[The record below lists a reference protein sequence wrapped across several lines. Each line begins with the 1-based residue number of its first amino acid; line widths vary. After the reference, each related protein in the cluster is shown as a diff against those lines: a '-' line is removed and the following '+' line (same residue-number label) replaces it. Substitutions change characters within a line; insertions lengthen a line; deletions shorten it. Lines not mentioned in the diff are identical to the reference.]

1 MTTETAREWGN
12 EDNGDGGDALGEFDY
27 SNYSGWMYHV
37 NGEEVGYGIASYK
50 PKDGDVLR
58 FQFTMYGY
66 GTDLTGRQWGNPNPI
81 IDICNK
87 DEITKLMAEVNA
99 DREKMMQCRK

>member
-1 MTTETAREWGN
+1 MCIR
-12 EDNGDGGDALGEFDY
+12 DR
-27 SNYSGWMYHV
+27 MYHV

-66 GTDLTGRQWGNPNPI
+66 GTDLTGRAWGNPEPI
-81 IDICNK
+81 INICNK
-87 DEITKLMAEVNA
+87 DEIDVYKRQKQNW
-99 DREKMMQCRK
+99 KKC